1 MKDQTKKWLEYADEN
16 LRSAKVLLESEL
28 FNPCLQNVQQAVE
41 KMLKAVLAE
50 SAIKIKKTHS
60 INELVLI
67 LAEKGMN
74 VDIEEDERDLIDS
87 IYLPSKYPI
96 GGILPDF
103 EPDMKTCRQC
113 VSVAEHVRDS
123 ITSYLSKNS

>member
-16 LRSAKVLLESEL
+16 LQSAKLLLQSEL
-28 FNPCLQNVQQAVE
+28 FNPCLQNAQQAVE
-41 KMLKAVLAE
+41 KMLKAVFAE
-50 SAIKIKKTHS
+50 LGIKIKKTHS

-74 VDIEEDERDLIDS
+74 VDINEDECDLIDS

-103 EPDMKTCRQC
+103 EPDMETCRQC
-113 VSVAEHVRDS
+113 VIVAERVRDS